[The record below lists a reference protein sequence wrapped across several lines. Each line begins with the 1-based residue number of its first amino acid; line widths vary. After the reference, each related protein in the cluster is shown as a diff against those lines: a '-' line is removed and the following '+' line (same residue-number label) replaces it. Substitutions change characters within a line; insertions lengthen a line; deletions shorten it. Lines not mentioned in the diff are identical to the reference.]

1 MTSRERLIAA
11 LNHQQTDRPP
21 IDLGATGQ
29 TGINASTLYRLRRE
43 LGLKEQRIRIIEPA
57 QMLGEVE
64 DDLLRALQVD
74 VIGLWNKVNFYGYK
88 NENWKPWEMDDGTP
102 VWMGADFAYDEDEK
116 GTKWLYPQGD
126 RTAQYSAMMPKGG
139 SFFDGAPREAFDM
152 ELEEED
158 LTPLEDFK
166 DDFQIASEEDAR
178 YWEHQSLELYQ
189 NTEYGIVGL
198 LGGAGLGDVAIVPG
212 PSSKHPKGIRRV
224 DDWLLAHILYPD
236 YIREIFRYQ
245 TDIMLKNLEIYRQA
259 VGERIQVI
267 WISGTDF
274 GNQKDL
280 MLGKDLFR
288 SLYKPFYK
296 EINDWVHKHTNWK
309 TFYHTC
315 GAVYDLLDDFSEMG
329 MDCLNPLQLSANGMD
344 MRKIKEKYGSRFTFW
359 GGGVDTQN
367 TLPFGTPEEV
377 RQQVRERIDVL
388 GKDGGFV
395 FNTIHNI
402 VANVPAENLTAMY
415 KEALQCPGY
424 SRQT

>member
-29 TGINASTLYRLRRE
+29 TGINASTLYRLRKE
-43 LGLKEQRIRIIEPA
+43 LGLKEQRIRVIEPA

-64 DDLLRALQVD
+64 DDLLKALQVD

-178 YWEHQSLELYQ
+178 YWEHQSLDLYQ

-267 WISGTDF
+267 YCNGYLDLRHGFWKPEGSDAWKGSVPQSLQTILQR
-274 GNQKDL
+274 NQR
-280 MLGKDLFR
+280 LG
-288 SLYKPFYK
+288 SQA
-296 EINDWVHKHTNWK
+296 H
-309 TFYHTC
+309 
-315 GAVYDLLDDFSEMG
+315 
-329 MDCLNPLQLSANGMD
+329 QL
-344 MRKIKEKYGSRFTFW
+344 E
-359 GGGVDTQN
+359 
-367 TLPFGTPEEV
+367 
-377 RQQVRERIDVL
+377 DVL
-388 GKDGGFV
+388 SYLRSCLRPVGRFFRNGDGLSESAAAFCKRNGHAKDQGEIRQPFHFLGRRCG
-395 FNTIHNI
+395 HPEH
-402 VANVPAENLTAMY
+402 AALRHSRRGTA
-415 KEALQCPGY
+415 AGPGTHRC
-424 SRQT
+424 SWQRRRICI